1 MEENQI
7 NNYDWIEKLPEGWWK
22 LARAMIYECES
33 IYPEWEI
40 TDLKEK
46 WGAIRCCDNGVPS
59 TLRNKIDEI
68 LDQYE
73 NLSSKTCCIC
83 GKPATKF
90 STGWIR
96 PYCDNCG
103 DKDEKFYKRLKN
115 D

>member
-7 NNYDWIEKLPEGWWK
+7 NNYNWIEDLPEGWWK

-46 WGAIRCCDNGVPS
+46 WGAIRCYDSGVPS
-59 TLRNKIDEI
+59 TLRNKIDKI

-73 NLSSKTCCIC
+73 NLSSKTCCRC
-83 GKPATKF
+83 GKPATKI
-90 STGWIR
+90 STGWIL
-96 PYCDNCG
+96 PFCDDCI
-103 DKDEKFYKRLKN
+103 DENKTYKKIMS
-115 D
+115 